1 MGGVL
6 IRADVPDELNDDGAA
21 EFERLSVL
29 LIDAGRLQA
38 EDLPILTA
46 YCSTWA
52 LFLQAQ
58 RWVNDNGA
66 QVEFRDKTG
75 ELSGVA
81 VAPYV
86 SILERAQSRLVA
98 IGKELGLTH
107 GGRLKVELAER
118 RLLSGPKQS
127 AERSKIAGRLGRLI
141 GSGGD

>member
-1 MGGVL
+1 M
-6 IRADVPDELNDDGAA
+6 IRAEVPEELNQDGAA
-21 EFERLSVL
+21 EFTRLSAL
-29 LIDAGRLQA
+29 LIAADRLQA

-52 LFLQAQ
+52 LFLTAQ

-66 QVEFRDKTG
+66 QVEFRDKNG

-98 IGKELGLTH
+98 IGKDLGLTH
-107 GGRLKVELAER
+107 GGRLKVEIAER
-118 RLLSGPKQS
+118 RLLSGPKQDV
-127 AERSKIAGRLGRLI
+127 ERNKIAGRLGRII
-141 GSGGD
+141 GSG